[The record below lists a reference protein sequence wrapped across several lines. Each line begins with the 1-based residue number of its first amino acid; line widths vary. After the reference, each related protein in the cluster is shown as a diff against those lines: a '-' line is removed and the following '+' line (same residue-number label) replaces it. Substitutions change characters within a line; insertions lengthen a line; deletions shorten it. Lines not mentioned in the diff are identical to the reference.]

1 MAQANL
7 KKDSKNNKPQNK
19 TQNKTLGKVSGK
31 FGNKKPSK
39 APASKTAKKPVA
51 PKMPGEWLYLNKE
64 ELSLRNIYELF
75 KEEETA
81 EYWEA
86 AGVLEISLPESGT
99 LDMEDLEGTLGDEE
113 GDAYLKENEIHTV
126 AAVTIRP
133 EDYEKAKEVMLCI
146 TEKLGGYFCGDTADF
161 TPVVA
166 AKKN

>member
-1 MAQANL
+1 MTQTIL
-7 KKDSKNNKPQNK
+7 KKNGKSNK
-19 TQNKTLGKVSGK
+19 TTLSKVLGKS
-31 FGNKKPSK
+31 GNKKPSK
-39 APASKTAKKPVA
+39 APASKPV
-51 PKMPGEWLYLNKE
+51 KE
-64 ELSLRNIYELF
+64 ELSLRKIYELF
-75 KEEETA
+75 EEKQTA

-113 GDAYLKENEIHTV
+113 GDAYLKENEIHAV

-133 EDYEKAKEVMLCI
+133 EDYEKAKEVMLYI
-146 TEKLGGYFCGDTADF
+146 IEKLGGYFCGDTADF

>member
-1 MAQANL
+1 MTQTIL
-7 KKDSKNNKPQNK
+7 KKNGKSNK
-19 TQNKTLGKVSGK
+19 TTLSKVLGKS
-31 FGNKKPSK
+31 GNKKPSK
-39 APASKTAKKPVA
+39 APASKPVKKPTA

-64 ELSLRNIYELF
+64 ELSLRKIYELF
-75 KEEETA
+75 EEKQTA

-113 GDAYLKENEIHTV
+113 GDAYLKKNEIHAV
-126 AAVTIRP
+126 AAVTIRS
-133 EDYEKAKEVMLCI
+133 EDYEKAKEVMLYI
-146 TEKLGGYFCGDTADF
+146 IEKLGGYFCGDTADF

>member
-1 MAQANL
+1 MTQTNL
-7 KKDSKNNKPQNK
+7 KKNGKSNK
-19 TQNKTLGKVSGK
+19 TTLSKVLGKS
-31 FGNKKPSK
+31 GNKKLSK
-39 APASKTAKKPVA
+39 APASKPVKKPTA

-64 ELSLRNIYELF
+64 ELSLRKIYELF
-75 KEEETA
+75 NEAQNA

-113 GDAYLKENEIHTV
+113 GDAYLKENEIHTA
-126 AAVTIRP
+126 AAVTTRP
-133 EDYEKAKEVMLCI
+133 EDYEKAKEVMLYI
-146 TEKLGGYFCGDTADF
+146 IEKLGGYFCGDTADF

>member
-1 MAQANL
+1 MTQTNL
-7 KKDSKNNKPQNK
+7 KKNGKSNK
-19 TQNKTLGKVSGK
+19 TTLSKVLGKS
-31 FGNKKPSK
+31 GNKKLSK
-39 APASKTAKKPVA
+39 APASKPVKKPTA
-51 PKMPGEWLYLNKE
+51 PKMPGEWLYLNNE
-64 ELSLRNIYELF
+64 AQN
-75 KEEETA
+75 A

-133 EDYEKAKEVMLCI
+133 EDYEKAKEVMLYI
-146 TEKLGGYFCGDTADF
+146 IEKLGGYFCGDTADF

>member
-1 MAQANL
+1 MTQTNL
-7 KKDSKNNKPQNK
+7 KKNGKSNK
-19 TQNKTLGKVSGK
+19 TTLSKVLGKS
-31 FGNKKPSK
+31 GNKKPSK
-39 APASKTAKKPVA
+39 APASKPVKKPTA

-64 ELSLRNIYELF
+64 ELSLRKIYELF
-75 KEEETA
+75 EEKQTA

-126 AAVTIRP
+126 VAVTIRP
-133 EDYEKAKEVMLCI
+133 EDYEKAKEVMLYI
-146 TEKLGGYFCGDTADF
+146 IEKLGGYFCGDRADF

>member
-1 MAQANL
+1 MTQTNL
-7 KKDSKNNKPQNK
+7 KKNGKSNK
-19 TQNKTLGKVSGK
+19 TTLSKVLGKS
-31 FGNKKPSK
+31 GNKKPSK
-39 APASKTAKKPVA
+39 APASKQVKKPTA

-64 ELSLRNIYELF
+64 ELSLRKIYELF
-75 KEEETA
+75 EEKQTA

-86 AGVLEISLPESGT
+86 AGV

-113 GDAYLKENEIHTV
+113 GDVYLKENEIHTV

-133 EDYEKAKEVMLCI
+133 EDYEKAKEVMLYI
-146 TEKLGGYFCGDTADF
+146 IEKLGGHFCGDTADF

>member
-1 MAQANL
+1 MTQTNL
-7 KKDSKNNKPQNK
+7 KKNGKSNK
-19 TQNKTLGKVSGK
+19 TTLSKVLGKS
-31 FGNKKPSK
+31 GNKKPSK
-39 APASKTAKKPVA
+39 APASKPVKKPTA

-64 ELSLRNIYELF
+64 ELSLHKIYELF
-75 KEEETA
+75 EEKQTA

-113 GDAYLKENEIHTV
+113 GDVYLKENEIHTV
-126 AAVTIRP
+126 AAVTIRS
-133 EDYEKAKEVMLCI
+133 EDYEKAKEVMLYI
-146 TEKLGGYFCGDTADF
+146 IEKLGGYFCGDTADF

>member
-1 MAQANL
+1 MAQTNF
-7 KKDSKNNKPQNK
+7 KKDSKNNKTQNKIQNK
-19 TQNKTLGKVSGK
+19 TRGKASGK
-31 FGNKKPSK
+31 SGNKKPSK
-39 APASKTAKKPVA
+39 APVSKPAKKLTA
-51 PKMPGEWLYLNKE
+51 PKIPGEWLYLNKE

-133 EDYEKAKEVMLCI
+133 EDYEKAKEVMLRI
-146 TEKLGGYFCGDTADF
+146 AEKLGGYFCGDTADF
-161 TPVVA
+161 MPVVA
-166 AKKN
+166 AK

>member
-1 MAQANL
+1 MTQTNF
-7 KKDSKNNKPQNK
+7 KKSSKTSK

-31 FGNKKPSK
+31 TGSKKPAK
-39 APASKTAKKPVA
+39 APASKPVKKPAA

-99 LDMEDLEGTLGDEE
+99 LDMEDLEGTLGDDE

-133 EDYEKAKEVMLCI
+133 EDYEKAKAVMLRI

-166 AKKN
+166 AK

>member
-1 MAQANL
+1 MTQTNL
-7 KKDSKNNKPQNK
+7 KKNGKSNK
-19 TQNKTLGKVSGK
+19 TTLSKVLGKS
-31 FGNKKPSK
+31 GNKKLSK
-39 APASKTAKKPVA
+39 APASKPVKKPTA

-64 ELSLRNIYELF
+64 ELSLRKIYELF
-75 KEEETA
+75 NEAQNA

-133 EDYEKAKEVMLCI
+133 EDYEKEKEVMLYI
-146 TEKLGGYFCGDTADF
+146 IEKLGGYFCGDTADF

>member
-1 MAQANL
+1 MTQTNL
-7 KKDSKNNKPQNK
+7 KKNGKSNK
-19 TQNKTLGKVSGK
+19 TTLSKVLGKS
-31 FGNKKPSK
+31 GNKKLSK
-39 APASKTAKKPVA
+39 APASKPVKKPTA

-64 ELSLRNIYELF
+64 ELSLRKIYELF
-75 KEEETA
+75 NEAQNA

-133 EDYEKAKEVMLCI
+133 EDNEKAKEVMLYI
-146 TEKLGGYFCGDTADF
+146 IEKLGGYFCGDTADF

>member
-1 MAQANL
+1 MARSNL
-7 KKDSKNNKPQNK
+7 KKNGK
-19 TQNKTLGKVSGK
+19 TS
-31 FGNKKPSK
+31 KKP
-39 APASKTAKKPVA
+39 AA
-51 PKMPGEWLYLNKE
+51 KMPGEWLYLNKE
-64 ELSLRNIYELF
+64 ELLPLRKIYELF
-75 KEEETA
+75 NEAQNA

-133 EDYEKAKEVMLCI
+133 EDYEKAKEVMLYI
-146 TEKLGGYFCGDTADF
+146 IEKLGGYFCGDTADF

>member
-1 MAQANL
+1 MTQTNL
-7 KKDSKNNKPQNK
+7 KKNGKSNK
-19 TQNKTLGKVSGK
+19 TTLSKVLGKS
-31 FGNKKPSK
+31 GNKKPSK
-39 APASKTAKKPVA
+39 APASKPVKKPTA

-64 ELSLRNIYELF
+64 ELSLRKIYELF
-75 KEEETA
+75 EEKQTA

-99 LDMEDLEGTLGDEE
+99 LEE

-133 EDYEKAKEVMLCI
+133 EDYEKAKEVMLYI
-146 TEKLGGYFCGDTADF
+146 IEKLGGYFCGDTADF

>member
-1 MAQANL
+1 MTQTIL
-7 KKDSKNNKPQNK
+7 KKNGKSNK
-19 TQNKTLGKVSGK
+19 TTLSKVLGKS
-31 FGNKKPSK
+31 GNK
-39 APASKTAKKPVA
+39 
-51 PKMPGEWLYLNKE
+51 N
-64 ELSLRNIYELF
+64 ELF
-75 KEEETA
+75 EEKQTA

-113 GDAYLKENEIHTV
+113 GDAYLKENEIHAV

-133 EDYEKAKEVMLCI
+133 EDYEKAKEVMLYI
-146 TEKLGGYFCGDTADF
+146 IEKLGGYFCGDTADF

>member
-1 MAQANL
+1 MTQTNL
-7 KKDSKNNKPQNK
+7 KKNGKSNK
-19 TQNKTLGKVSGK
+19 TTLSKVLGKS
-31 FGNKKPSK
+31 GNKKPSK
-39 APASKTAKKPVA
+39 APASKPVKK
-51 PKMPGEWLYLNKE
+51 PGEWLYLNKE
-64 ELSLRNIYELF
+64 ELPLRKIYELF
-75 KEEETA
+75 NEAQNA

-113 GDAYLKENEIHTV
+113 GDAYLKENEIHAV

-133 EDYEKAKEVMLCI
+133 EDYEKAKEVMLYI
-146 TEKLGGYFCGDTADF
+146 IEKLGGYFCGDTADF